1 MRKIEERDA
10 LLNEVNFNIELYPDT
25 GYHLFFIP
33 VQEEL
38 CSDKFR
44 TSCVEEKTPWRGIEN
59 RDTYNYIKVK
69 PSFTSRGG
77 NDIFGFLV
85 AIETNIGDESRGTF
99 YDEIFFSEACE
110 GNFSARYPYKYRDD
124 REFRNGAR
132 ELIEIVFDGEVLV
145 RFSVTFLD
153 PHGGDNCVE
162 CDLVVDLGNSRTVAM
177 LVERPAVNRNE
188 GYPALER
195 MMMPLDISG
204 MNHVVRYF
212 GDVDRIHHRQDM
224 SIAESWVMLHE
235 TLFPDDLDTKD
246 LIETPI
252 VEERNEGLIFK
263 KSRKVVVGE
272 RRYVPHFFSD
282 NSPIYIG
289 EKANNELGNIN
300 ITRNRRSGALRYFL
314 SSPKRYSWDC
324 YKFRDGEWALGL
336 NKWNRSEEKM
346 LGALRGNV
354 LRFLREDGQVWD
366 ITEPPNKLPSLQR
379 PVWCPTAPQNAR
391 CDILTLTALKIIE
404 SAYYQMHNRQWQRST
419 MRHVL
424 KNINV
429 TFPSGWTP
437 QEVKSYK
444 DQWQKALNIFVL
456 NNLKPGSEVPNLI
469 FEVDEALAAQLP
481 IVYNEIRVLGNVGDN
496 WIKLLGKKRD
506 ADEYSVRIMS
516 IDIGGG
522 TLDTSI
528 VEYIDEYQ
536 GDGVSLLPTLLFK
549 NSETNA
555 GDAIL
560 KDIIEKI
567 LLPKICRERA
577 VGYESEC
584 REFWT
589 FRNTW
594 DDVRTTITRRIL
606 IPIATYWLSVLS
618 GAPMKRAGV
627 LQTLQDSIEIL
638 NDEWQSFTDNEY
650 APNLIEPD
658 EILDEVNTVLKE
670 IENRIKERMSGSF
683 SSLAEYA
690 RAFDVDIVL
699 LSGKPSEIKCISD
712 LLYDFLPLP
721 SNRIFNVKDMRIG
734 SWYPFRADG
743 KITDAKS
750 VNVVGLALHT
760 LMRGGMIE
768 GWNISPISNKTAIK
782 NRWGICNPNGTTR
795 TIFGDGDELESDFI
809 VVQNLNRIGRAFFK
823 DDQYSPVYRINIE
836 GGAGRV
842 EVKFRRNEDSTLLE
856 IAEVRSSG
864 EIPNVKMELCMLPI
878 DSDKGFWMDEPSF
891 VVNMEEE

>member
-1 MRKIEERDA
+1 MNLGEETEA
-10 LLNEVNFNIELYPDT
+10 TLSGEVINIELYPDT

-33 VQEEL
+33 VKDEL
-38 CSDKFR
+38 CSEKFK
-44 TSCVEEKTPWRGIEN
+44 TFCVEEKTPWRLIDKREK
-59 RDTYNYIKVK
+59 YIKVK
-69 PSFTSRGG
+69 PSFTSRNGEE
-77 NDIFGFLV
+77 IFGFLV
-85 AIETNIGDESRGTF
+85 AIETNTGNASRGTF
-99 YDEIFFSEACE
+99 YDERIFSEE
-110 GNFSARYPYKYRDD
+110 KDENLNSDYPYKYRDD
-124 REFRNGAR
+124 MEFKNGTP
-132 ELIEIVFDGEVLV
+132 EVKKIIFDNNVLV
-145 RFSVTFLD
+145 SFMVTFLD
-153 PHGGDNCVE
+153 PHGGSSCVE

-188 GYPALER
+188 PYPALER

-212 GDVDRIHHRQDM
+212 GDVDRIHHSQDM
-224 SIAESWVMLHE
+224 SIAESWVVLHE
-235 TLFPDDLDTKD
+235 TLFPDDPDSKELITK
-246 LIETPI
+246 PI
-252 VEERNEGLIFK
+252 IAKREYGLIFK
-263 KSRKVVVGE
+263 KTKLVKVGE
-272 RRYVPHFFSD
+272 KRLVPQFFSD

-289 EKANNELGNIN
+289 EQANNELGNISS
-300 ITRNRRSGALRYFL
+300 ISLNRKSGALRYFM

-324 YKFRDGEWALGL
+324 YKFRDGEWAQIL
-336 NKWNRSEEKM
+336 NKWNRSGEKM
-346 LGALRGNV
+346 LGALKGNA

-366 ITEPPNKLPSLQR
+366 ISKPPNKLGPLER
-379 PVWCPTAPQNAR
+379 PCWTPTAPQNAR

-444 DQWQKALNIFVL
+444 DQWQKAINIFVL
-456 NNLKPGSEVPNLI
+456 NNLKPGSEIPNLM

-481 IVYNEIRVLGNVGDN
+481 IVYNEIKALGNEGDN
-496 WIKLLGKKRD
+496 WIKLLGKKREN
-506 ADEYSVRIMS
+506 DEYSVRIMS

-528 VEYIDEYQ
+528 VQYVDEYQ
-536 GDGVSLLPTLLFK
+536 GEGVSLRPTLLFK

-555 GDAIL
+555 GDSIL

-577 VGYESEC
+577 TGYESQC
-584 REFWT
+584 REFWS

-594 DDVRTTITRRIL
+594 DDVRATITRRIL

-618 GAPMKRAGV
+618 GSPMNRAKV
-627 LQTLQDSIEIL
+627 LQTLQDSVAIL
-638 NDEWQSFTDNEY
+638 DSEWQSFTGNPY

-658 EILDEVNTVLKE
+658 EILDETNTVLSE
-670 IENRIKERMSGSF
+670 IENRIKERMSASF

-734 SWYPFRADG
+734 NWYPFRADG

-750 VNVVGLALHT
+750 VNVVGLALYT
-760 LMRGGMIE
+760 LIRGNMIE
-768 GWNISPISNKTAIK
+768 GWRISSVNNQTAIK

-795 TIFGDGDELESDFI
+795 VIFGESNELESDFI

-836 GGAGRV
+836 GGEGRV
-842 EVKFRRNEDSTLLE
+842 EVKFRRNEDSTYLE

-864 EIPNVKMELCMLPI
+864 DLPNVKMELCMLPI

-891 VVNMEEE
+891 VVEMEEE